1 MALINMTE
9 MIVRPV
15 LTEAL
20 EEADCCKCERCYL
33 DMLAVALNQ
42 LKPHYVNSTEGQLI
56 SKASNL
62 TLQNKIDTN
71 IAVLKAINIVSRVPH
86 HNRPDDGS
94 IGIPVDTSGH
104 N

>member
-1 MALINMTE
+1 MLINMTE
-9 MIVRPV
+9 IIVRPV

-20 EEADCCKCERCYL
+20 EGVDCCKCERCYL
-33 DMLAVALNQ
+33 DMLAIALNQ
-42 LKPHYVNSTEGQLI
+42 LKPHYVNSAEGQLI

-86 HNRPDDGS
+86 HNRPDGDV
-94 IGIPVDTSGH
+94 IPVVPDTK
-104 N
+104 